1 MRRATHISLG
11 PSIKGLLIHIQFHLS
26 GKKAI
31 ILHFKKKSAP
41 LENND
46 YRPVALNYY
55 NEMSGKANGGEVEVK
70 HKGTARSV
78 SVCLQ
83 RQSGNG
89 QCFINNNTL
98 YLATS

>member
-46 YRPVALNYY
+46 YRPVALNS
-55 NEMSGKANGGEVEVK
+55 NIMKCLEKLMVGKLKSNI
-70 HKGTARSV
+70 KGQLDPYQFAYKDNRGMDNALLTITH
-78 SVCLQ
+78 
-83 RQSGNG
+83 
-89 QCFINNNTL
+89 FI
-98 YLATS
+98 